1 MPNVDDISNR
11 ILVDEKATVAFGG
24 ELHDIIRKLCGESAV
39 VYLHGDLGAGKT
51 TLVRGILRLMNH
63 SGAVKSP
70 TYTLCEPYDLADAG
84 QFCHLDLYRLSNPE
98 ELEFLG
104 IRDYVASGAM
114 LFIEWPSKG
123 EGWLPTPDLQVALV
137 ESNNGR
143 QLKITALTDNG
154 EGVLTRMDE
163 CHA

>member
-1 MPNVDDISNR
+1 MSSFGSFKQFLP
-11 ILVDEKATVAFGG
+11 DEAATVAAGSAIG
-24 ELHDIIRKLCGESAV
+24 RALTSGAV
-39 VYLHGDLGAGKT
+39 VFLVGELGAGKT
-51 TLVRGILRLMNH
+51 TFTRGALRALGH
-63 SGAVKSP
+63 AGAVKSP
-70 TYTLCEPYDLADAG
+70 TYTLCEPYDLANSE
-84 QFCHLDLYRLSNPE
+84 QFCHLDLYRLSDPE

-137 ESNNGR
+137 DSNNGR
-143 QLKITALTDNG
+143 ELTITVLTGIG
-154 EGVLTRMDE
+154 EAVLTRMDE